1 MGRLQSAPRR
11 EGGHRGKVAEY
22 LSAIRGD
29 PEDAQVLED
38 AGVAAVEV
46 WNAMDGTIDWPAV
59 PVLAQINGID
69 DIELL
74 GWWLVEIRAAM
85 KNIDK
90 ADPSG

>member
-1 MGRLQSAPRR
+1 MGI
-11 EGGHRGKVAEY
+11 VAV
-22 LSAIRGD
+22 D
-29 PEDAQVLED
+29 
-38 AGVAAVEV
+38 V

-85 KNIDK
+85 KHIDK